1 MEPTRSRQQTH
12 NILPYIYVYIC
23 IYQNGVYRRVQKG
36 QTINYTLSSY
46 IFRHHEKPTTK
57 TNENN
62 KTAHL
67 LQPSANSNSVQTH
80 ANNPYI
86 LVIGNC
92 LVNSIKHTS
101 KSIKVR
107 NAAVMTAFIP
117 LIQKTAFTN

>member
-1 MEPTRSRQQTH
+1 MH
-12 NILPYIYVYIC
+12 LCVYVYTRT
-23 IYQNGVYRRVQKG
+23 VFRRVQKG

-62 KTAHL
+62 TTAHL